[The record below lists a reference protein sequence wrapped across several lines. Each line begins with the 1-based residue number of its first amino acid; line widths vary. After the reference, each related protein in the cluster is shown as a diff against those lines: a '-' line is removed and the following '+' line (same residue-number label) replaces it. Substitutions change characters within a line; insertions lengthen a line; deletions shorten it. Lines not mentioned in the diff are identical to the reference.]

1 MASILEYKIKEE
13 DSGRKLRDYLKSALT
28 LSTRLIRGAAADGR
42 IKVNGQRVKLNYV
55 IKAGDILNIEVSK
68 DEDQN
73 IEPEPM
79 ELDIVF
85 EDEDIIVI
93 NKPPFT
99 VVHPTRRHQSG
110 TLANGVL
117 YHFRSKG
124 ENCIVRLVSR
134 LDMDTSGLI
143 VIAKNQYSHM
153 FLAMEMEKNK
163 FEKGYTAVAWG
174 EISPKQGTINKPIYK
189 PEDESIKRIV
199 DERGQESIT
208 HYEVKESI
216 GEASLVKLLLE
227 TGRTHQIRV
236 HLSHLGHPI
245 IGDTLYGRGE
255 EEELIKRQALHASH
269 LGFTH
274 PRTKELIKL
283 SCDLPE
289 DIKNLIKSLKEREQD

>member
-13 DSGRKLRDYLKSALT
+13 DNGKKLRDYLKTTLT
-28 LSTRLIRGAAADGR
+28 LSTRLMRGAAIDGR
-42 IKVNGQRVKLNYV
+42 IKINGNRVKLNQV
-55 IKAGDILNIEVSK
+55 IKTGDFLQIEVSK

-73 IEPEPM
+73 ITPEPM
-79 ELDIVF
+79 KLDIVL
-85 EDEDIIVI
+85 EDEDVIVI

-99 VVHPTRRHQSG
+99 VVHPTRSHQSG

-117 YHFRSKG
+117 HHFRSNG

-153 FLAMEMEKNK
+153 FLAMEMEKNNFK
-163 FEKGYTAVAWG
+163 KGYTAVVWG
-174 EISPKQGTINKPIYK
+174 NIHPEKGTINKPIYR
-189 PEDESIKRIV
+189 PEVETIKRVV

-208 HYEVKESI
+208 HYEVKDNL
-216 GEASLVKLLLE
+216 GDAAVVRLQLE

-236 HLSHLGHPI
+236 HLSYLGNPI
-245 IGDTLYGRGE
+245 IGDTLYGRGG

-269 LGFTH
+269 LGFVH
-274 PRTKELIKL
+274 PRTKELIEL
-283 SCDLPE
+283 SCDLPDDME
-289 DIKNLIKSLKEREQD
+289 NLIKLLKEREQN

>member
-1 MASILEYKIKEE
+1 MASILEYKIQEADNNK
-13 DSGRKLRDYLKSALT
+13 KLREYLKSGLT

-42 IKVNGQRVKLNYV
+42 ITINGRVAKLNHI
-55 IKAGDILNIEVSK
+55 IKTGDILKIEVSK

-73 IEPEPM
+73 IVPEPM
-79 ELDIVF
+79 ELDIVH
-85 EDEDIIVI
+85 EDEDVIVI

-99 VVHPTRRHQSG
+99 VVHPTRSHQSG

-124 ENCIVRLVSR
+124 ESCIVRLVSR

-153 FLAMEMEKNK
+153 FLAMEMEKNN
-163 FEKGYTAVAWG
+163 FLKGYTAVVWG
-174 EISPKQGTINKPIYK
+174 NVSPVQGTINKPIYK
-189 PEDESIKRIV
+189 PQDDSIKRIV

-208 HYEVKESI
+208 HYEVIESLKDADI
-216 GEASLVKLLLE
+216 VKLKLE

-245 IGDTLYGRGE
+245 IGDTLYGRGG

-269 LGFTH
+269 LGFVH
-274 PRTKELIKL
+274 PRTKEFIVL
-283 SCDLPE
+283 SCQLPE
-289 DIKNLIKSLKEREQD
+289 DMKSLINKLKERE

>member
-1 MASILEYKIKEE
+1 MASTLEYKIKEE
-13 DSGRKLRDYLKSALT
+13 DSGRKLRDYLKSGLT
-28 LSTRLIRGAAADGR
+28 LSTRLIRGAATDGR
-42 IKVNGQRVKLNYV
+42 IKINGQRVKLNHI
-55 IKAGDILNIEVSK
+55 IKTGDLLEIDVSK

-79 ELDIVF
+79 ELDIVL
-85 EDEDIIVI
+85 EDDDVIVI

-153 FLAMEMEKNK
+153 FLAMEMEKNN
-163 FEKGYTAVAWG
+163 FIKGYTAVAWG
-174 EISPKQGTINKPIYK
+174 NIHPPKGTINQPIYK
-189 PEDESIKRIV
+189 PQDDSIKRIV

-208 HYEVKESI
+208 HYEVKESLKDAEI
-216 GEASLVKLLLE
+216 VKLQLE

-236 HLSHLGHPI
+236 HLSHLGNPI
-245 IGDTLYGRGE
+245 IGDTLYGRGG

-269 LGFTH
+269 LGFVH
-274 PRTKELIKL
+274 PRTKEFIEL

-289 DIKNLIKSLKEREQD
+289 DIKNLIKVLKEREQD